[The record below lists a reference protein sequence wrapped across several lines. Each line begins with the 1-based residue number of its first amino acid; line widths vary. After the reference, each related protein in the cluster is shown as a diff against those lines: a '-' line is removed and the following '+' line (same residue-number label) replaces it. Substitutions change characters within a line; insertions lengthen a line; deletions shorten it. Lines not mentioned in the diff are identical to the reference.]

1 MTSTPNLRAS
11 CFNKYSRTVVLLQHI
26 VFTASKSESISVVI
40 RMSSKVPFSAIKFI
54 NSAVTLNTYRPF
66 ATFSNKATSTSRS
79 GSLLLDV
86 KAGEHSRQSCWV
98 SWINAGKLSE
108 SLANWLIRE
117 SWDTIKIHFYNLE
130 CMRSYLTQLN
140 CPSFSFNVCTSL
152 TQNSKKKFNELWF
165 PWVSLY
171 PGVWMCL
178 NTKGSTIAIAITG
191 KLPRPKK
198 RRRKK
203 KNIEGDLQCLAYCF
217 HCCVFG
223 LSDTKDLFTAACR
236 RLWIMFSFI
245 SLWFVPLW
253 KHT

>member
-40 RMSSKVPFSAIKFI
+40 RMSSKGPFSAIKFI

-86 KAGEHSRQSCWV
+86 KAGEHSRQRCWV

-117 SWDTIKIHFYNLE
+117 SWDTIKIYYYNLE

-140 CPSFSFNVCTSL
+140 CPSFSFFNVCKSL
-152 TQNSKKKFNELWF
+152 TQLPKRNSRNIRSFEFHYILEF
-165 PWVSLY
+165 GCVSVPKGY
-171 PGVWMCL
+171 P
-178 NTKGSTIAIAITG
+178 
-191 KLPRPKK
+191 LP
-198 RRRKK
+198 
-203 KNIEGDLQCLAYCF
+203 LL
-217 HCCVFG
+217 
-223 LSDTKDLFTAACR
+223 
-236 RLWIMFSFI
+236 
-245 SLWFVPLW
+245 
-253 KHT
+253 